1 MNHRQIQVT
10 ENDVFQRIYDDY
22 IYIVVNQRGHADYIL
37 SCDVGTG
44 AAIECMKQKE
54 LFIDLVS
61 KSEQP
66 AVEYEKTLAGT
77 TCRRITPLGAELY
90 RILHLPTGC
99 NPPNQQLSEGLKL
112 WEEVKHR
119 LNMHSA
125 VYSGNPM
132 HVIANGL
139 LEGEFL
145 NVIITRLREGTR
157 RKRYKIA
164 SQQRKNEARRTASS
178 FTRLVTGI
186 KKHRPG
192 LFGVFFELMYLPE
205 QASEIKLFQSAK
217 HLCQLI
223 DVLKDDPVLGVSVGH
238 FWGRQFLSE
247 AGYRTR
253 LCLLFDEFTTPPNSI
268 DWTFVLQQW
277 RISTKGAGVGFVR
290 QDYICGADRLLWDI
304 KCTAMRDLY
313 LRLLPNT
320 TYPHFGKSDMSYMT
334 LTRSTVQQ

>member
-1 MNHRQIQVT
+1 MNNRQIQVT
-10 ENDVFQRIYDDY
+10 ANNVFQRIHDDF
-22 IYIVVNQRGHADYIL
+22 IYVVVDQRGHADYFL
-37 SCDVGTG
+37 SSDIGP
-44 AAIECMKQKE
+44 AAAMEWMKQEE
-54 LFIDLVS
+54 LFVDLVA

-77 TCRRITPLGAELY
+77 TCRRITPIGEELY
-90 RILHLPTGC
+90 RILHVPSRC
-99 NPPNQQLSEGLKL
+99 NPPNQQISEALKL
-112 WEEVKHR
+112 WEEVKQR
-119 LNMHSA
+119 LNIRSA

-132 HVIANGL
+132 SVIANGL

-157 RKRYKIA
+157 RKRYQIA
-164 SQQRKNEARRTASS
+164 FQQRKNEARRTASS

-205 QASEIKLFQSAK
+205 QASQIKLFQSAK

-253 LCLLFDEFTTPPNSI
+253 LCLLFDEFTTPPDSI
-268 DWTFVLQQW
+268 DWNFVLQQW
-277 RISTKGAGVGFVR
+277 KMSTKGAGVGFVR
-290 QDYICGADRLLWDI
+290 QDYICGADRLIWEI

-313 LRLLPNT
+313 LRLIPNT
-320 TYPHFGKSDMSYMT
+320 TYPHFGKSDMSYTT
-334 LTRSTVQQ
+334 LTRSKVQQ